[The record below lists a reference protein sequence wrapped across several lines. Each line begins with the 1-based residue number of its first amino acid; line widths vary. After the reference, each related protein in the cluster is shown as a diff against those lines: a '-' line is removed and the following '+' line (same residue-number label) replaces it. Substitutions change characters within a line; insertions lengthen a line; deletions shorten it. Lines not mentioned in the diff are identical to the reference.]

1 MVNEHLLYVYTNV
14 EREEIF
20 AKLFQQKVYKGVH
33 VLDKSTYIILSSWRH
48 SMMPSNELQSETCG
62 FTLGTQSLHSSILH
76 AILFQ
81 AWPVVTYPSAGT
93 CCVTCQGRCH
103 RYFGGWKGTE
113 VSTPCNQ
120 GTKSE
125 TEMHTNNVTEP
136 YAKPSKFV
144 SRHELRKKKYLLKNI
159 LFPLFLLFYSLL
171 SLTFYFSLLAIV
183 IL

>member
-1 MVNEHLLYVYTNV
+1 M
-14 EREEIF
+14 F
-20 AKLFQQKVYKGVH
+20 LFFRH
-33 VLDKSTYIILSSWRH
+33 KSTDISLSSWRQN
-48 SMMPSNELQSETCG
+48 MLPSNELQSE
-62 FTLGTQSLHSSILH
+62 LVASLFGLSPCTPPHVLH

-81 AWPVVTYPSAGT
+81 AWPAVTSYPSAGT

-103 RYFGGWKGTE
+103 RYFGGWKGTV
-113 VSTPCNQ
+113 VSTPCNP

-125 TEMHTNNVTEP
+125 TEMNTNNVTEP

-183 IL
+183 IF